1 MKAFV
6 FALMALCLQF
16 QSVCAQ
22 VTGRIEYSTRGDYED
37 QFISALG
44 NRGLLIYSMAKDSE
58 NGKRYFKTEYYSTEM
73 KFLFAD
79 SMLVDKGM
87 YIYDAIYE
95 NGVNY
100 CILRERDGSFSVLA
114 FDLKTRKTKVTDSEY
129 TRKGSMRDL
138 IITNGMM
145 VFSSTQKKMER
156 IGIIDLK
163 TGSSKFA
170 DIHFNGV
177 RDRKIFLMENTI
189 IDGII
194 YALVKVEEEI
204 YLVCLDMQGNQLGET
219 NLTKDIPERL
229 ITISVS
235 KAGDKYFATGTYS
248 RSKKDGAQGIY
259 FTQLADW
266 QFKNIKFYNFLDL
279 KNFTDYMSDRRKA
292 RVERKKER
300 AEKAG
305 KEYSLKY
312 LMASHHIMTDGTD
325 YFYLGEAYF
334 PTYTTT
340 RMGNIVTTT
349 FNGYAYT
356 HAVLAKFNEQGNLLW
371 DNCFKMEPDR
381 LPMYVKRFISGTMMG
396 KDVKLIFTDGKWLVS
411 KLFKNSDGTI
421 LQDRKTERLETADA
435 DETVKKVSS
444 SNSLHWYDD
453 NFIVYGTQVVKNKE
467 TGERRKV
474 FSITKYTIK

>member
-145 VFSSTQKKMER
+145 VFSSTQN
-156 IGIIDLK
+156 II
-163 TGSSKFA
+163 
-170 DIHFNGV
+170 
-177 RDRKIFLMENTI
+177 
-189 IDGII
+189 
-194 YALVKVEEEI
+194 
-204 YLVCLDMQGNQLGET
+204 
-219 NLTKDIPERL
+219 
-229 ITISVS
+229 
-235 KAGDKYFATGTYS
+235 
-248 RSKKDGAQGIY
+248 
-259 FTQLADW
+259 
-266 QFKNIKFYNFLDL
+266 
-279 KNFTDYMSDRRKA
+279 
-292 RVERKKER
+292 
-300 AEKAG
+300 
-305 KEYSLKY
+305 
-312 LMASHHIMTDGTD
+312 
-325 YFYLGEAYF
+325 
-334 PTYTTT
+334 
-340 RMGNIVTTT
+340 
-349 FNGYAYT
+349 
-356 HAVLAKFNEQGNLLW
+356 
-371 DNCFKMEPDR
+371 
-381 LPMYVKRFISGTMMG
+381 
-396 KDVKLIFTDGKWLVS
+396 
-411 KLFKNSDGTI
+411 
-421 LQDRKTERLETADA
+421 RKTKRYASEKRNA
-435 DETVKKVSS
+435 
-444 SNSLHWYDD
+444 
-453 NFIVYGTQVVKNKE
+453 
-467 TGERRKV
+467 
-474 FSITKYTIK
+474 